1 MTCEIPDPALAR
13 SPEEIVSYAVLKGY
27 LAPIG
32 RFRIDRKTMSEQT
45 EEIREFDKK
54 YGRKDFSYPD
64 SPPFIKDGK
73 LDRYGQLTNYAI
85 GLTIKLNFSGEGA
98 ESLGITVNASLE
110 EYPKLKNEVVA
121 LAWRSHKSNKF
132 ALKDKNPKWLL
143 RFLPLCSLEEETTV
157 DTSIEL
163 GETPPEIELWLP
175 GNRTWPKKDL
185 RGIVIAQALSESS
198 KGLAEAVN
206 RWARIWKEEKR
217 SLPAEAVYAL
227 QIGSVFFK

>member
-32 RFRIDRKTMSEQT
+32 RFGIDRKAMSKQT
-45 EEIREFDKK
+45 EMIRVFDNE
-54 YGRKDFSYPD
+54 YGRNDFSYPD
-64 SPPFIKDGK
+64 YPPFIMDGK
-73 LDRYGQLTNYAI
+73 LDSYGQLTNYEL

-98 ESLGITVNASLE
+98 ESLGITVHASLE

-121 LAWRSHKSNKF
+121 LAWRSHKSKR
-132 ALKDKNPKWLL
+132 DKNPELLL
-143 RFLPLCSLEEETTV
+143 RFLPLCSLEGETTV
-157 DTSIEL
+157 DTGIEL

-185 RGIVIAQALSESS
+185 RGIIIAQALSESS

-206 RWARIWKEEKR
+206 RWARIWKEEKKPF
-217 SLPAEAVYAL
+217 PAEAAYAL